1 MPFTTLTE
9 MIEAAGNN
17 NSELT
22 EMNMSNKNVG
32 DFYSI
37 TIAEA
42 ITNNTHVLNLNL
54 RHNQIKNKGAQ
65 KLAKALKINRT
76 LNVLSLSENQIENEG
91 AKALADALAENQG
104 LQQVFLSNNPITQ
117 EGIDAL
123 FKALSKNPRIAFL
136 MVDCNGTPTNIATA
150 SYREAIE
157 KRAHADNKQAAQPVP
172 PAPPSHT
179 LSEAAPLAIP
189 RKTAPVIKKQ
199 ESYTIPWPY
208 QRTAGKSIISL
219 LLGGVLGGTT
229 GFFLGNALPII
240 GNIMG
245 LLLGALVGGF
255 GGAFVEDFHPGTIK
269 GSLLASLLGVAIA
282 VPLFFV
288 LHINPLVLA
297 ASVVAF
303 AAGGALLM
311 NLVNY
316 VSVYQKPA
324 DDTKKKDYVSVT
336 QQDDSKLRTTNF
348 AIHHTSPLSSP
359 RALLAREQAR
369 TADLHQQ
376 ATDTAR
382 PG

>member
-22 EMNMSNKNVG
+22 EMNMSNKNIG
-32 DFYSI
+32 DFYTI

-42 ITNNTHVLNLNL
+42 ITNNTRVLNLNL
-54 RHNQIKNKGAQ
+54 RHNQIKNNGAQ
-65 KLAKALKINRT
+65 KLAHALKVNRT

-91 AKALADALAENQG
+91 AKALANALAENQG
-104 LQQVFLSNNPITQ
+104 LQQVFLLDNPITQ

-123 FKALSKNPRIAFL
+123 SNALSKNPRIAFL
-136 MVDCNGTPTNIATA
+136 MVTCNGAPTNLAST

-157 KRAHADNKQAAQPVP
+157 KRSQAQPERAAQPVP
-172 PAPPSHT
+172 PPPSHT
-179 LSEAAPLAIP
+179 LREATPSVDQIKAAPAL
-189 RKTAPVIKKQ
+189 KKQ

-208 QRTAGKSIISL
+208 QRTAGKSMISF
-219 LLGGVLGGTT
+219 LLGGVLGGAT
-229 GFFLGNALPII
+229 GFLLGNALPII
-240 GNIMG
+240 GNLIG
-245 LLLGALVGGF
+245 LLLGALIGSF

-269 GSLLASLLGVAIA
+269 GGLSGSLLGIAIA
-282 VPLFFV
+282 MPLFFV
-288 LHINPLVLA
+288 MHTNPLVLA

-324 DDTKKKDYVSVT
+324 DDTKKKTGAPVA
-336 QQDDSKLRTTNF
+336 QQGESDLRTTNF
-348 AIHHTSPLSSP
+348 AIHHTSPLRSP
-359 RALLAREQAR
+359 RASLAYEQAR

-376 ATDTAR
+376 PTDTAR